1 MMSRPNATLDLV
13 RLRLAAALTHQ
24 LPALALT
31 LWASDGAAIVV
42 SRDAAN
48 HPDLSACELR
58 AVVAATRRGLRPPP
72 VLRQALECATDL
84 SVEGIGVRHVGDG
97 VVAAERGVPEGGR
110 GAAGRW
116 WPTLLGPDE
125 VTAVLAEAAVAVLE
139 SDLVPARLVAT
150 AEVSA
155 HVDPELGVTVVELRS
170 QSDNVAD
177 ERRSDE
183 LARALARACVV
194 AELLATVDGTW
205 QHEAGRA
212 RPS

>member
-1 MMSRPNATLDLV
+1 M

-24 LPALALT
+24 LPAVALT
-31 LWASDGAAIVV
+31 LWASDGTSIVV

-58 AVVAATRRGLRPPP
+58 AVLAATRRGLRPPP
-72 VLRQALECATDL
+72 VLRQVLECSTDL

-97 VVAAERGVPEGGR
+97 VVAAERGVPERHRGG
-110 GAAGRW
+110 AGRW

-125 VTAVLAEAAVAVLE
+125 VAAVVAEAAVAVLE
-139 SDLVPARLVAT
+139 SDVVPARLVAA

-155 HVDPELGVTVVELRS
+155 HVDQELGVTVVELRS
-170 QSDNVAD
+170 PGDDVAD

-183 LARALARACVV
+183 LARALGRACVV
-194 AELLATVDGTW
+194 AELLAAVDDTSDR
-205 QHEAGRA
+205 APRRA